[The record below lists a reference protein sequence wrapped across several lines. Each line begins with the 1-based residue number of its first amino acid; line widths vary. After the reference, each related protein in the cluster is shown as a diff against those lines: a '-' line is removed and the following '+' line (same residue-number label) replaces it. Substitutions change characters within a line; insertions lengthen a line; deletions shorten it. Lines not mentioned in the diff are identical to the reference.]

1 MLHLL
6 FTAYVQDGGNPVLV
20 DMATIIINVTDI
32 NDNTPVFK
40 EDEIFL
46 EIPENQ
52 EQETIHQFVAH
63 DADEGANSHVTY
75 TITGSFFFVCL

>member
-1 MLHLL
+1 
-6 FTAYVQDGGNPVLV
+6 
-20 DMATIIINVTDI
+20 MATIIINVTDI
-32 NDNTPVFK
+32 NDNAPVFK

-52 EQETIHQFVAH
+52 EQENIHQFVAH

-75 TITGSFFFVCL
+75 SITGSYNTV